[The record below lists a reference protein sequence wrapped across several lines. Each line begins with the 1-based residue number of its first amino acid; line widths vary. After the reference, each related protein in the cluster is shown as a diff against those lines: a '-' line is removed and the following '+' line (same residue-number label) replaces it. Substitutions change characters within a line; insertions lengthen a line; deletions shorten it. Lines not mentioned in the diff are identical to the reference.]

1 MRHIRFLRE
10 TDRDD
15 ILEIAKHTWEG
26 HDYLPYSFESWL
38 KDKNSH
44 TAAIEQDGRVIALAN
59 LRVIEDG
66 MTGWMEGLRVHPDHR
81 GTGLAKM
88 LTNHVVHTAV
98 ELKLQRIRYT
108 TATDNLESLHLGE
121 SVGMS
126 RKFNLAIY
134 WHENPDEVT
143 WRFKNENVV
152 LIEAEDLKSSLIES
166 GLLECGI
173 IVLDWKA
180 VDATPEALDK
190 IGQTARFWVTS
201 QNEVLKAFSLGLL
214 RDAAGGKEWQ
224 FTIYSRNEEAFLS
237 HLSHHLDLA
246 SGSKCRT
253 IFGAFQEKYS
263 QTLRSLDWTEYNY
276 DGDWAL
282 TLLERVL

>member
-1 MRHIRFLRE
+1 MHDIRPLRE

-15 ILEIAKHTWEG
+15 ILDIAKYTWEG
-26 HDYLPYSFESWL
+26 HDYLPHSFESWL

-44 TAAIEQDGRVIALAN
+44 TAAIELDGRVIALAN

-66 MTGWMEGLRVHPDHR
+66 MTGWMEGLRVHPDYR
-81 GTGLAKM
+81 GKGLARI
-88 LTNHVVHTAV
+88 LTNHVVQTAV

-126 RKFNLAIY
+126 RKFDLAIY
-134 WHENPDEVT
+134 WHENPDEVA
-143 WRFKNENVV
+143 WRFKNQDVV
-152 LIEAEDLKSSLIES
+152 PIEVEDIKPSLIES

-190 IGQTARFWVTS
+190 LGQTACFWVTS
-201 QNEVLKAFSLGLL
+201 QNESLNGFSLGFS

-224 FTIYSRNEEAFLS
+224 FTIYSRNEESFLS

-246 SGSKCRT
+246 SSSKCRT
-253 IFGAFQEKYS
+253 LFGAFHEHYS
-263 QTLRSLDWTEYNY
+263 QVLRALDWTEYEH

-282 TLLERVL
+282 TLLERIL